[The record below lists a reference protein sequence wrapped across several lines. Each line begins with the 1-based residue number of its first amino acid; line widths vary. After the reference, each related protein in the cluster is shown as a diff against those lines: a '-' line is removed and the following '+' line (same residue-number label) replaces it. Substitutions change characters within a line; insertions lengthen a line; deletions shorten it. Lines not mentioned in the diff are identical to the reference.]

1 MLLSKSVAT
10 HRTSLRHQRGLKDR
24 DVAAAT
30 RAEASTST
38 EIPTLNPPPAV
49 LSMAAQFSGCNS
61 DSDDAMSETG
71 NLNEENPFEGTM
83 TYGDEIF
90 DAEGTQILFSAGETP
105 VDNSLETVRK
115 DLEDLAYYDH
125 TIFADMS
132 PMMAQLFDQTE
143 DCTVTD
149 AVAAMAAM
157 ECGTPDVPSFYALRK
172 MQAKATKAVGLK
184 PKHHTSA
191 LNNQFYMNHPNDLI
205 RLDFANPLVR
215 KFFHVYP
222 EIRTTVSE
230 FWQAAKYVEE
240 IDNDELSPMWA
251 DWEISPHRHFYV
263 RELAQC
269 RNKDFV
275 IPVKWVVYK
284 NEVHADAYAVIR
296 EEASMILPAR
306 LQNSDA
312 TPQSGIFT
320 VEDHKIIRVLAADL
334 RYNYLDIMAQLQA
347 APQISRTRSN
357 FEPHS
362 PHPIR
367 ETAQGRPVFVLR
379 IMPWADDVSGNKS
392 KQYNAHMNMY
402 IANINIPHRLLA
414 QEYFVRFC
422 STSPHASSLELFD
435 ALSSDCK
442 QVDWTEAY
450 DCQLQREIL
459 FRVRAHLLPADNPQ
473 QAESA
478 STSGSSS
485 TYWCRE
491 DKSVPPGET
500 RTPEETIAQI
510 KEQIKAA
517 CRGVETA
524 VEALQTATGVKDKIA
539 VHWIKQLIQ
548 KAREIQKERVY
559 DGATRD
565 PRLNDKHI
573 KGDERDEIKQG
584 IITAIQEEL
593 YAWVILQPEERYNA
607 WNEESRAKNDLRPG
621 DHFNVLLSLR
631 GLDPHRDSPCEILHT
646 YLLGEDKY
654 VWHETTKSWNDAQ
667 GELFAARLQ
676 SASFDGLN
684 ISPLRA
690 SYLVQYKKSLIRK
703 HFKGLQQLAVFQLDD
718 KLCSP
723 EAFGLWKAN
732 GVLGALLWYPE
743 IKNMD
748 EYLADLAVAIDNVL
762 DRWAIVEP
770 TRIMVKYKLHVL
782 PHIPE
787 AVRRFGPSILFST
800 EVFECWNA
808 VFRLCTPSLDI
819 ATTLADMERF
829 KHQVS
834 GGWWKPEGS
843 DDWTQAGPKIRSFLT
858 GNKQLQRR
866 LGWTPPDLF
875 KPGTVKRLSKA
886 KRKSGPW
893 KFMLG
898 PNSNEEVIEPA
909 QRIES
914 SNSNWTDCKYAVVR
928 SEDICFTGSWV
939 FFTDGTQTIAGR
951 VVNILVPEGTLTDT
965 GAVVVIEQF
974 SISVFNDARLDM
986 PLLIRTDT
994 KFAVKPKDILFKFN
1008 AQHDCRHFSC
1018 PLVNVAG
1025 PNQERQAS
1033 KLTRK
1038 LTAHSEDSRFLLNM
1052 HALHNANLIRET
1064 LPRHMTQPKPCFL
1077 DRRAKHNE
1085 FAAKLRETGPE
1096 KRVLAQAKAQ
1106 ATKLRNKQD
1115 KADKTEGAQER
1126 AT

>member
-1 MLLSKSVAT
+1 LATSV
-10 HRTSLRHQRGLKDR
+10 
-24 DVAAAT
+24 
-30 RAEASTST
+30 
-38 EIPTLNPPPAV
+38 
-49 LSMAAQFSGCNS
+49 
-61 DSDDAMSETG
+61 
-71 NLNEENPFEGTM
+71 
-83 TYGDEIF
+83 
-90 DAEGTQILFSAGETP
+90 
-105 VDNSLETVRK
+105 
-115 DLEDLAYYDH
+115 
-125 TIFADMS
+125 
-132 PMMAQLFDQTE
+132 
-143 DCTVTD
+143 
-149 AVAAMAAM
+149 
-157 ECGTPDVPSFYALRK
+157 
-172 MQAKATKAVGLK
+172 
-184 PKHHTSA
+184 
-191 LNNQFYMNHPNDLI
+191 
-205 RLDFANPLVR
+205 VR

-222 EIRTTVSE
+222 EITTTVSE

-269 RNKDFV
+269 RNKEFV

-284 NEVHADAYAVIR
+284 NEVHADAYAVMR
-296 EEASMILPAR
+296 EK
-306 LQNSDA
+306 
-312 TPQSGIFT
+312 SGIFT
-320 VEDHKIIRVLAADL
+320 IEDHKIIRVLAADL

-347 APQISRTRSN
+347 APQISKTRSN
-357 FEPHS
+357 FEPYS

-367 ETAQGRPVFVLR
+367 ETALGRPVFVLR

-392 KQYNAHMNMY
+392 KQYGAHMNIY

-442 QVDWTEAY
+442 QVSWTEAY

-473 QAESA
+473 QAEST

-491 DKSVPPGET
+491 DKSGGPASHRETDEGYDALFSPGKT

-517 CRGVETA
+517 CLGVETA

-539 VHWIKQLIQ
+539 VHWIEQLIQ
-548 KAREIQKERVY
+548 KAREMQKERVY

-573 KGDERDEIKQG
+573 KGDEREDIKQG

-607 WNEESRAKNDLRPG
+607 LDEESRTKNDLRPG

-690 SYLVQYKKSLIRK
+690 SYLVQYKNSLIGK

-718 KLCSP
+718 KLYSP
-723 EAFGLWKAN
+723 VVFELWKAN

-808 VFRLCTPSLDI
+808 VFRLCSVLSNHQAPSLDI

-866 LGWTPPDLF
+866 LGWTAPDLF
-875 KPGTVKRLSKA
+875 KPGTFKRLSKA
-886 KRKSGPW
+886 KRKFGPW

-898 PNSNEEVIEPA
+898 PNSNEEIIEPA
-909 QRIES
+909 KRTES
-914 SNSNWTDCKYAVVR
+914 SNSNWTDCKYAVAR
-928 SEDICFTGSWV
+928 SEDICCAGSWV
-939 FFTDGTQTIAGR
+939 FFTEDKQVRTIAGR
-951 VVNILVPEGTLTDT
+951 IVNILAPEGTQTDT
-965 GAVVVIEQF
+965 GAVVIIEQF
-974 SISVFNDARLDM
+974 SISVFNDARLNM
-986 PLLIRTDT
+986 PLLIR
-994 KFAVKPKDILFKFN
+994 AVGSVFKNRAHRYIQDILFKFN

-1025 PNQERQAS
+1025 PHQERQAS

-1064 LPRHMTQPKPCFL
+1064 LSRHMTQPKPCFL

-1096 KRVLAQAKAQ
+1096 KRAVAQAKAQ

-1115 KADKTEGAQER
+1115 KADKTAGAQER
-1126 AT
+1126 AA